1 MTNEQVENNYPK
13 AFLATGIIMAVLA
26 ALCYIIIIKAPPKE
40 QDGIGGILV
49 NYGTTDEGSGSDQF
63 SMEEVSAA
71 EKANHT
77 KPDKVTPAPPTDQPT
92 PVEKSNQNVVTQNT
106 EDAPVVAANSK
117 KPNTT
122 VSTETTKPTPPK
134 QVVNQNALYKGKTS
148 TGTGA
153 GDGTTDKPGNQ
164 GSPNGSTLSDNY
176 GPGGSGN
183 GLSLPNWHFVN
194 PPDVKN
200 VHRVPGTVVIDFTID
215 DRGNVLEAHANKQKT
230 RAGLDLV
237 QSCIDAIRNS
247 RFTSSAPASGN
258 AKGQMSF
265 IFRVD

>member
-1 MTNEQVENNYPK
+1 MEYQQQENNYPK
-13 AFLATGIIMAVLA
+13 AFLATSIIMAVLM
-26 ALCYIIIIKAPPKE
+26 ALCYFIVFHAPPKE
-40 QDGIGGILV
+40 ADGIGGILV
-49 NYGTTDEGSGSDQF
+49 NYGTTDEGSGNDQL

-77 KPDKVTPAPPTDQPT
+77 KPDKVTTEPPTDKPT
-92 PVEKSNQNVVTQNT
+92 PSEKSDQNVVTQNT

-117 KPNTT
+117 KPSTT
-122 VSTETTKPTPPK
+122 VATETAKPAPK

-148 TGTGA
+148 NGSGS
-153 GDGTTDKPGNQ
+153 GDGTTTTPGNQ

-183 GLSLPNWHFVN
+183 GLSLPNWHVVD
-194 PPDVKN
+194 PPNVKN

-215 DRGNVLEAHANKQKT
+215 EHGNVLEAHSNKQKT
-230 RAGLDLV
+230 KATLDLV
-237 QSCIDAIRNS
+237 QGCIDAIKNTKFVS
-247 RFTSSAPASGN
+247 NTSASGN
-258 AKGQMSF
+258 QKGHYAF